1 MLSESFEQQVLQQ
14 VGDDSEQTQLKLQ
27 DAIALL
33 QEQLES
39 LKQELADKNDETQT
53 LEQELV
59 RIYQSKSFEQQV
71 LQQVGDDSEQAQLKL
86 QDAIAL
92 LQEQL
97 ESLKQEL
104 ADKNDET
111 QTLER
116 ELVHTYQ
123 DLASLNQENQQLFV
137 NQQLSLSQAKAFSQ
151 VLLNRKMLTPEVLA
165 EVLSTIYGTQV
176 KPEELEQTVAPK
188 PPDAD
193 C

>member
-1 MLSESFEQQVLQQ
+1 MLSE
-14 VGDDSEQTQLKLQ
+14 
-27 DAIALL
+27 
-33 QEQLES
+33 
-39 LKQELADKNDETQT
+39 
-53 LEQELV
+53 
-59 RIYQSKSFEQQV
+59 SFEQQV

-193 C
+193 CLAVSVEFSI